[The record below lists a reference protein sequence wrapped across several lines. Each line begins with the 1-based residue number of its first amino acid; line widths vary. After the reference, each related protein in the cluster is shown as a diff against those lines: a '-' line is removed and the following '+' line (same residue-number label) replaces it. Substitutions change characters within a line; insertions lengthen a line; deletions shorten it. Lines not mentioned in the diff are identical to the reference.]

1 MVIAHVRQCVSQMKA
16 ILLKSEEEIRFLIL
30 YEKERLLHED
40 MVDMQGQALPMKFM
54 DIPDEERRGMIRSL
68 RSFVDSVDEDWV

>member
-1 MVIAHVRQCVSQMKA
+1 MVIAHMRQSVSQMKA

-40 MVDMQGQALPMKFM
+40 MADMQGQALPMKFM
-54 DIPDEERRGMIRSL
+54 DIPDEERRGMIRAL
-68 RSFVDSVDEDWV
+68 RWVVDSVDEDWV

>member
-1 MVIAHVRQCVSQMKA
+1 MVIAHMRQSVSQMKA

-40 MVDMQGQALPMKFM
+40 MSDIDGKVPMKFM
-54 DIPDEERRGMIRSL
+54 KIPDEERRGMIRAL
-68 RSFVDSVDEDWV
+68 RWVVDSVDEDWV